1 MKDPTTIQTLRNMI
15 AEHTEHGC
23 IGKAA
28 FEVTLDKADYIHLKV
43 GGLLVW
49 ISHDKWRV
57 SINDVLMG
65 VAEKDRVR
73 ALPLARMIVN
83 FIE

>member
-1 MKDPTTIQTLRNMI
+1 MKDPQTLRGMI
-15 AEHTEHGC
+15 AEHTDHGC
-23 IGKAA
+23 IGDAA
-28 FEVTLDKADYIHLKV
+28 FEVTLKADYIHLRV

-49 ISHDKWRV
+49 ISHDKWKV
-57 SINDVLMG
+57 SIGDVLMG
-65 VAEKDRVR
+65 VAEEDRVR